1 MILERSTR
9 EGDSPVIEKIEIF
22 VFIFLSTTGH
32 GEPCGNQGGPPSK
45 AKYTLA
51 TDSEQVPWGKG
62 EKYPE
67 RVVK

>member
-32 GEPCGNQGGPPSK
+32 GESCGNQGGPPSK
-45 AKYTLA
+45 AKYMLA
-51 TDSEQVPWGKG
+51 TDSEQVP
-62 EKYPE
+62 
-67 RVVK
+67 